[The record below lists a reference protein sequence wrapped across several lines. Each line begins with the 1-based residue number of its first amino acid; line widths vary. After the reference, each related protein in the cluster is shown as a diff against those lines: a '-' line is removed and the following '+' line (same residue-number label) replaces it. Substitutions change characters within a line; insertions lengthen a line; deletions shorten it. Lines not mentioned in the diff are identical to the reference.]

1 MRGKLRWVGALIA
14 LAAVAP
20 PLVGQQQNSGTITG
34 TVTDQANGQPLS
46 DARISVAGSVLQTTS
61 DARGNYRLVNVPAG
75 QVSLSVRRIGYR
87 GGEQTVTLAAGGTA
101 TADFRL
107 SASVVTLDEVIV
119 SGTAGDARRSAQA
132 ASVAEISV
140 GDIAKTAPV
149 RTFAEILQSRV
160 PGVQVSAGS
169 GTSGVASQIRIRGS
183 ASLSLSNEPLVV
195 IDGILVANTNPSQYG
210 VGGQASS
217 RLSELDPKEIESIEV
232 VKGPA
237 ASALY
242 GADAAAGVIQIITRR
257 GRIGT
262 NRFTQDIGLE
272 YQSID
277 ANFEPM
283 DNFGNCLA
291 AHVAASSTNPL
302 CRGQAVG
309 TLVSDNPLKRTNAL
323 RTGDMQ
329 GISWSGSGGN
339 GTNFGY
345 FLHGGYETENGTVLN
360 NSFDRRN
367 ARANLNWTPSSKLTL
382 NASLG
387 MNRANI
393 ALPQN
398 DNNVYGWLGG
408 SHLGSPLTRTD
419 VNPEANLDG
428 WFGAARHVAAIAAIE
443 NIRQTHRSIASLQA
457 NFVPTSWWS
466 NRFTVGADWVR
477 DEQHIFFPKNSLG
490 SYQGNT
496 NTGDISQL
504 RNGEERYTVDYLSD
518 FRLSTGESLTHN
530 ISAGFQ
536 LVDRRF
542 DQINA
547 NGQGLTVNSNNTV
560 GSAASKTVT
569 QDYQRTKSV
578 GFFGQLQTTLNDRL
592 TVSVGA
598 RMDANSSFGNTSEWF
613 FLPKAGISYV
623 ISQEPW
629 WNTGL
634 INTLRLRA
642 AYGVSGRSPNPGA
655 SLTTLTSVPF
665 ASGSAVQP
673 GAILNNPGNDS
684 LKAERGEEVEFGFDA
699 GFLQDRV
706 GLEVTYYSKRSKD
719 LLLQRPLPG
728 SLGYGT
734 NPFVNIGELQNKGLE
749 LAFTAQP
756 ISAQN
761 LSWDL
766 RFGFSTLDSKITN
779 MGGIAPFGT
788 TNRFMEGQQ
797 PGVFVGNRIRS
808 IDEATGVVIVS
819 DDLEPI
825 GNLAPAYEG
834 NLSSN
839 LTLFRNFRIYASLD
853 GKGDF
858 YIYNNTAFFR
868 ETQLPRSDNRLDPN
882 KLSRLERLRRYGND
896 ATGQPAFVRE
906 GVKPG
911 FPTTA
916 TVNEVRDG
924 YVEKGDFIKLRELS
938 VTWTLPTSLASA
950 FRASGA
956 SVTLA
961 GQNLAVWTDYQG
973 FDPEVISNVIGTGLN
988 AFSRTDFLTMP
999 ATRRFVVRFNAQF

>member
-1 MRGKLRWVGALIA
+1 MIA

-20 PLVGQQQNSGTITG
+20 PLVGQQNAGTITG
-34 TVTDQANGQPLS
+34 SVTDQATGQPLS
-46 DARISVAGSVLQTTS
+46 DARISVAGSVLQTVS
-61 DARGNYRLVNVPAG
+61 DPRGNYRLVNVPAG

-87 GGEQTVTLAAGGTA
+87 GGDQTVTLAAGGTA
-101 TADFRL
+101 TANFTL

-119 SGTAGDARRSAQA
+119 SGTAGDTRRSAQA

-140 GDIAKTAPV
+140 SDIARTAPV

-160 PGVQVSAGS
+160 PGVQVSSGS
-169 GTSGVASQIRIRGS
+169 GTSGAASQIRIRGA
-183 ASLSLSNEPLVV
+183 ASLSLSNEPLMV
-195 IDGILVANTNPSQYG
+195 IDGILVANTNPSMYG
-210 VGGQASS
+210 VGGQATS

-242 GADAAAGVIQIITRR
+242 GADAAAGVIQIITKR

-262 NRFTQDIGLE
+262 TRFSQDISLE
-272 YQSID
+272 YQSIN
-277 ANFEPM
+277 ANFTPL
-283 DNFGNCLA
+283 NNYGNCTA
-291 AHVAASSTNPL
+291 ALVAATSRNPL

-309 TLVSDNPLKRTNAL
+309 ALVADNPLERTGAI

-345 FLHGGYETENGTVLN
+345 YLHAGYETENGTTLN
-360 NSFDRRN
+360 NKFDRRN

-382 NASLG
+382 NASMG

-393 ALPQN
+393 DLPQN

-408 SHLGSPLTRTD
+408 SHLGSPLTRDDAT
-419 VNPEANLDG
+419 PETALDG

-443 NIRQTHRSIASLQA
+443 NQRQTHRTIASFQA
-457 NFVPTSWWS
+457 NFVPTTWWS
-466 NRFTVGADWVR
+466 NRFTVGADWIKDDIR
-477 DEQHIFFPKNSLG
+477 NFFPRNSLG
-490 SYQGNT
+490 SYQGNV
-496 NTGDISQL
+496 NTGDIAEA
-504 RNGEERYTVDYLSD
+504 RTGEERYTVDYLGD
-518 FRLSTGESLTHN
+518 IRIRTGENLAHN
-530 ISAGFQ
+530 FSAGFQ
-536 LVDRRF
+536 LTDRRF
-542 DQINA
+542 DQISA
-547 NGQGLTVNSNNTV
+547 TGQGLSVNANNTV
-560 GSAASKTVT
+560 GSASSRSAG
-569 QDYQRTKSV
+569 QDYFRIKSA
-578 GFFGQLQTTLNDRL
+578 GFFGQWQTSLNDRL
-592 TVSVGA
+592 TVNVGA

-629 WNTGL
+629 WNMGL

-642 AYGVSGRSPNPGA
+642 AYGVSGRSPSAGA
-655 SLTTLTSVPF
+655 SLTTLAAAPYV
-665 ASGSAVQP
+665 SGTAVQP
-673 GAILNNPGNDS
+673 GAVLANPGNDS

-699 GFLQDRV
+699 GFLNDRV
-706 GLEVTYYSKRSKD
+706 GLELTYYVKTSKD
-719 LLLQRPLPG
+719 LLLNRPLPG
-728 SLGYGT
+728 SLGYT
-734 NPFVNIGELQNKGLE
+734 QNPFINIGEMQNKGLE
-749 LAFTAQP
+749 VAFTAQP
-756 ISAQN
+756 IASQN
-761 LSWDL
+761 LSWDV
-766 RFGFSTLDSKITN
+766 RFGFSTLNSRITD
-779 MGGIAPFGT
+779 MGDINPFGT
-788 TNRFMEGQQ
+788 LNRFMEGEQ

-808 IDEATGVVIVS
+808 INEQTGVVTVS
-819 DDLEPI
+819 DDLEVI
-825 GNLAPAYEG
+825 GNLNPAYEG

-882 KLSRLERLRRYGND
+882 KLSRNERLKRYGND
-896 ATGQPAFVRE
+896 AAGQPAFVRE
-906 GVKPG
+906 GIKPG
-911 FPTTA
+911 FPEFA

-924 YVEKGDFIKLRELS
+924 FVEKGDFVKLRELS
-938 VTWTLPTSLASA
+938 VTWSLPTSLASA
-950 FRASGA
+950 FRSSGA

-961 GQNLAVWTDYQG
+961 GQNLAVWTDYSG
-973 FDPEVISNVIGTGLN
+973 FDPEVISNIVATGLN
-988 AFSRTDFLTMP
+988 AFTRTDFLTMP